1 MEADDD
7 GARGLRQQDVGVG
20 DGADAPVHDLH
31 LHLRCGELGERVG
44 ERFRR
49 AALVR
54 LDQDTE
60 RALFAGRRLRH
71 EIFERDASARRT
83 PALRLAIEALTALRD
98 IACRGRVVDD
108 KKLVAGHRHAFH
120 TKHLCRNGRT
130 GGLDDLSALVEQCA
144 YAAGEQAANEVI
156 ADTQRTVAHKDGC
169 DGPLAR
175 IELRLDDR
183 AFGVT
188 IRIRLEIE
196 NLGL

>member
-1 MEADDD
+1 
-7 GARGLRQQDVGVG
+7 
-20 DGADAPVHDLH
+20 
-31 LHLRCGELGERVG
+31 
-44 ERFRR
+44 
-49 AALVR
+49 ALVR

-130 GGLDDLSALVEQCA
+130 GGLMIFPRSSNSARTRPENKPQMKSSPTRNVPLR
-144 YAAGEQAANEVI
+144 
-156 ADTQRTVAHKDGC
+156 TRTVAT
-169 DGPLAR
+169 GPLPGSSCASTT
-175 IELRLDDR
+175 EPS
-183 AFGVT
+183 A
-188 IRIRLEIE
+188 
-196 NLGL
+196 